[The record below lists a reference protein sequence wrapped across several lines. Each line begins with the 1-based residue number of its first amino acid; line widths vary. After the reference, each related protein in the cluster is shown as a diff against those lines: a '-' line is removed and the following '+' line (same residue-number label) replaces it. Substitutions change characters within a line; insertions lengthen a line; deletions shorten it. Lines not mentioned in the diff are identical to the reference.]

1 MKALIL
7 AGGRGKRLNQ
17 HTESN
22 NKCMLPLMGKP
33 LIQYSL
39 ENAVSAGMDS
49 IVIVVG
55 YRAEDVINYF
65 GTEFQGIKISYVI
78 QNERK
83 GLVHAIE
90 CARDALNGSNFMLF
104 LADEV
109 LISPV
114 HGEMLQRFRK
124 ENLFAICGTVCVKD
138 RSQISK
144 TYTLMGDENT
154 NRIFRLIEKPR
165 IAINDIMGTGN
176 CIMRSDIFN
185 YVKRTPINIER
196 NEKELPDLIQCAVD
210 EGQMVKY
217 FDIGDGYFNINT
229 PDDIAVAEE
238 QLHARA
244 QKANR
249 SQQSVPPLLN
259 GQAGK

>member
-22 NKCMLPLMGKP
+22 NKCMLPFMGKP

-39 ENAVSAGMDS
+39 ENAISAGMDS

-55 YRAEDVINYF
+55 YRAEDIINYF
-65 GTEFQGIKISYVI
+65 GTEFHGTKISYVI

-83 GLVHAIE
+83 GLVHAMV
-90 CARDALNGSNFMLF
+90 CARDVLNNSDFMLM

-109 LISPV
+109 IISPF
-114 HGEMLQRFRK
+114 HGKMLELFK
-124 ENLFAICGTVCVKD
+124 EENLFVVCGTVVVED

-144 TYTLMGDENT
+144 TYTLMGDEQS

-165 IAINDIMGTGN
+165 VTINDIMGTGN
-176 CIMRSDIFN
+176 CIMRFDIFN
-185 YVKRTPINIER
+185 YVERTPINIER
-196 NEKELPDLIQCAVD
+196 NERELPDLIQCAID
-210 EGQMVKY
+210 EGQMIKY
-217 FDIGDGYFNINT
+217 FDIGNGYFNINT
-229 PDDIAVAEE
+229 PDDVALAEKHINSMSHSK
-238 QLHARA
+238 QL
-244 QKANR
+244 
-249 SQQSVPPLLN
+249 SP
-259 GQAGK
+259 GQADK